1 MVPVS
6 KHAILDIS
14 CFSFWV
20 FQINMQPILG
30 LQPCL
35 VLTMV
40 AIHDNGAQANSE
52 KVTGTKGLDFIE
64 YHQWWKISLPLRK
77 NWQHDLFTI
86 PSKNI
91 SGCSLKHWTPAALAS
106 THYYIT
112 DMIQNWGNH
121 HLHQH
126 LEDSNHALCSLEF
139 NRLSDP
145 PHITA
150 IGPGFTS
157 TSAGNKILL

>member
-1 MVPVS
+1 MSSRSTCSLFLVCSHLLSWRWLLSMIMVPKQIV
-6 KHAILDIS
+6 KKWQGQRDWILLNTIS
-14 CFSFWV
+14 
-20 FQINMQPILG
+20 
-30 LQPCL
+30 
-35 VLTMV
+35 
-40 AIHDNGAQANSE
+40 D
-52 KVTGTKGLDFIE
+52 K
-64 YHQWWKISLPLRK
+64 KISLPLKK

-150 IGPGFTS
+150 LGPGFTS
-157 TSAGNKILL
+157 TSPGNKILL